1 MMKIEYLSASRLQVF
16 CDCPFKYF
24 LQYHLKL
31 PELTADTIHT
41 HKGSAVHE
49 ALEKYAKNEEQD
61 YELSLKTYYA
71 NHKVW
76 EFDNRKPDKGF
87 PHPQEKTCNT
97 CKWAIHTSDGAICS
111 LAARPVT
118 SFPGCPKPN
127 FEDDLDLLKKT
138 IAREKSP
145 LKRKMIGA
153 EVPFKEE
160 FEGFRVQGYID
171 LITEIDEQ
179 TMEVRDYKTG
189 NYAKKTDE
197 AFKDLQM
204 RIYSLV
210 AKKLF
215 PQYKFVM
222 MTLDYLRKESVTV
235 CFGPEEDAKT
245 FKFLQEAYS
254 KIAGCTDPQRVK
266 SFKCN
271 WCVGYEMCGKI
282 REQYM
287 VDGRFKMPLP
297 VVKTEEEK
305 PETA

>member
-1 MMKIEYLSASRLQVF
+1 MKIDYLSASRLQVF

-24 LQYHLKL
+24 LQYHLKI
-31 PELTADTIHT
+31 PELSADTIHT

-49 ALEKYAKNEEQD
+49 ALELYAKGDLD
-61 YELSLKTYYA
+61 YELRLKEYYA

-76 EFDNRKPDKGF
+76 EFDNRKPGKGF
-87 PHPQEKTCNT
+87 PHPQPKSCQT
-97 CKWAIHTSDGAICS
+97 CKWAVHTAGGAICS
-111 LAARPVT
+111 IAARPVE
-118 SFPGCPKPN
+118 SFEGCPREN
-127 FEDDLDLLKKT
+127 FEDDISVIKSC
-138 IAREKSP
+138 IGREESP
-145 LKRKMIGA
+145 LKRKLIGA

-160 FEGFRVQGYID
+160 FDGFRVQGYID
-171 LITEIDEQ
+171 LITEVDEN

-215 PQYKFVM
+215 PQYKYCI
-222 MTLDYLRKESVTV
+222 MTLDYLRKDPVTV

-245 FKFLQEAYS
+245 HAFLREAYS
-254 KIAGCTDPQRVK
+254 KITSSSDPVRVK

-271 WCVGYEMCGKI
+271 WCIGYEACGKI
-282 REQYM
+282 RDQYI
-287 VDGRFKMPLP
+287 VDGKFKMPPP
-297 VVKTEEEK
+297 VEREKEVSEES
-305 PETA
+305 ETP